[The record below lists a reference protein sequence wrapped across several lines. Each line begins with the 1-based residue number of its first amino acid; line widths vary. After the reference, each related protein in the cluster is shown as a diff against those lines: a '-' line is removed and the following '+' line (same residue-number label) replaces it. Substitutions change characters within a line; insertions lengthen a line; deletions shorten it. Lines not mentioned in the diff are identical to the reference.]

1 MVGASVNEGADRAA
15 GRHARVRRASPA
27 RSCGTSTPCR
37 GRAKS
42 ATRRGS
48 TTAGRTARAPT
59 RGASRRRSTKRAA
72 SRICR
77 LPGPAS
83 NYYGGDRPG
92 NNLFGN
98 SVVAVDIVTGKYKWH
113 FQTVHH
119 DIWDIDMSAAP
130 GLVDIKQ
137 GGRTIPALAT
147 VGKGGY
153 MFILDRTT
161 GKPVF
166 GVEERPVPK
175 GNVPGEWY
183 SPTQPF
189 PVKPPAL
196 AKTSFKKED
205 MVTAADTNAE
215 HAAELSG
222 AVGQERRVRQRGPV
236 HAVQS
241 TTKTARRR
249 SRRSHFPAAPAA
261 STGAARRPIRAP
273 ATSTSTRTTRRSSA
287 GWRRRSRA

>member
-1 MVGASVNEGADRAA
+1 MVVGYGGTPTIYKNVIMVGASVNEVPQGPPGDTRAFDAVTGKKLWEFHTVPRPGEVGHETWLDEGWKDRS
-15 GRHARVRRASPA
+15 GTNTWGFSETVDEARGIAY
-27 RSCGTSTPCR
+27 
-37 GRAKS
+37 
-42 ATRRGS
+42 
-48 TTAGRTARAPT
+48 
-59 RGASRRRSTKRAA
+59 
-72 SRICR
+72 
-77 LPGPAS
+77 LPIAGPAS

-98 SVVAVDIVTGKYKWH
+98 SVVAVDIATGKYKWH

-189 PVKPPAL
+189 PLKPPRAC
-196 AKTSFKKED
+196 ED
-205 MVTAADTNAE
+205 QLQERRHGHGGRHERRTRG
-215 HAAELSG
+215 ELSG
-222 AVGQERRVRQRGPV
+222 AVGQERRLHQRRAV
-236 HAVQS
+236 HAVHLS
-241 TTKTARRR
+241 TRTGRRR
-249 SRRSHFPAAPAA
+249 SRPFRFPAARAA
-261 STGAARRPIRAP
+261 STGAARPPIPAP
-273 ATSTSTRTTRRSSA
+273 ATST
-287 GWRRRSRA
+287 